1 MGPGGPVLAP
11 FCPVIS
17 FSFVNVCK
25 MVLRALLLK
34 YIFFNKHF
42 YKQEPMMGSC
52 NKKIICVR
60 SLHFNL
66 VANDKGSQNA
76 CSKYQPQTNWT

>member
-1 MGPGGPVLAP
+1 
-11 FCPVIS
+11 
-17 FSFVNVCK
+17 
-25 MVLRALLLK
+25 
-34 YIFFNKHF
+34 
-42 YKQEPMMGSC
+42 MMGSC

-76 CSKYQPQTNWT
+76 CSKYQPQTNWTWQFFREDNVAVFARRLCFRRNRFGPW

>member
-1 MGPGGPVLAP
+1 
-11 FCPVIS
+11 
-17 FSFVNVCK
+17 
-25 MVLRALLLK
+25 
-34 YIFFNKHF
+34 
-42 YKQEPMMGSC
+42 MGSC

-76 CSKYQPQTNWT
+76 CSKYQTKKKLDLTIFQGRQCCRLCQEVVLSPQSLRPLVAS